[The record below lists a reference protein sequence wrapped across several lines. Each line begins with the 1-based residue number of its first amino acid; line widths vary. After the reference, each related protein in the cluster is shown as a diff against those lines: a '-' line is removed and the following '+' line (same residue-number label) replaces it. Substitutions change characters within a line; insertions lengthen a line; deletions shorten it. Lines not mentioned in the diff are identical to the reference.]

1 VKDHLHL
8 NDPARTLAHAS
19 LYLWKSWHLY
29 ALTAWE
35 DAESILRHAY
45 DAVQEEDRIEF
56 IRGLDEFFAEKS
68 SIQSAGA
75 GADPAVLE
83 RL

>member
-1 VKDHLHL
+1 M
-8 NDPARTLAHAS
+8 
-19 LYLWKSWHLY
+19 
-29 ALTAWE
+29 TAWE